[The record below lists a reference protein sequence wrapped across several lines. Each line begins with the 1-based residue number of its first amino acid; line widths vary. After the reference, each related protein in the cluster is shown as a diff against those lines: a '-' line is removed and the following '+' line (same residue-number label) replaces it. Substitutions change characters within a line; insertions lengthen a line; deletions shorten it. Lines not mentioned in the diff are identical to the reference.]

1 MKNEANIDTLYVE
14 ASTQIYD
21 DIAREQVYFEIQR
34 AIKNIDKELR
44 TLQLYEFR
52 NGDYIN
58 LLESKRQ
65 IFYNLLELLDEG
77 I

>member
-14 ASTQIYD
+14 ASNQIYE
-21 DIAREQVYFEIQR
+21 DIANEQVYFEIQR

-65 IFYNLLELLDEG
+65 IFYHLLELLDEG